1 MRIWCIARAN
11 CAKKKRYCKCL
22 VYMEYQAN
30 EILNI
35 ELWYFLLWPIIS
47 FMVRKKKAKVELT
60 KKEPF

>member
-35 ELWYFLLWPIIS
+35 ELWFFSSLANYFIYGQ
-47 FMVRKKKAKVELT
+47 KKKSKVELT